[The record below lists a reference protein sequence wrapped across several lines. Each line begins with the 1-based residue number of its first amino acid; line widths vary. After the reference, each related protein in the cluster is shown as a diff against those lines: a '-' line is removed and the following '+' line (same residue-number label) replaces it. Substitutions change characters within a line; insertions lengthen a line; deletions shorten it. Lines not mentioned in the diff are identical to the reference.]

1 MTFTA
6 RPSFK
11 ASAFAKLGGVWPTVQ
26 ALGAQLGT
34 QVGKGLAYFEE
45 KQVEPLLERA
55 LQLWGDQRQQQGQR
69 LGTLLQGVAVSPA
82 ERQINRGL
90 YLSSASLAVALV
102 GRLVYPP
109 LQLLSLPGLLYG
121 TWRLY
126 DKARTTLETERRL
139 DVDGLLLLVNLA
151 YIGGGYWILGNLTTT
166 SYFLSTK
173 LLIVIKERLQQ
184 ELITAL
190 TQQPRQVWTEVKGQE
205 VQRRLDELQAGDVVI
220 VYAGEVLPVD
230 GVIRTGAATL
240 DEHMLTGEARPIE
253 KTVGDRVFTA
263 TLLLTGKIAVTVEE
277 AGATTLVARIN
288 EVLAQTVDFRST
300 RQLRMQELTDWLV
313 LPTLGL
319 AVMTLPFLGVGAAA
333 AVVNS
338 HPFRHLNN
346 FAALGMLNAFV
357 AAADQGILIKD
368 GRSLE
373 LLQEVDTLIFDK
385 TGTLTQAHPQ
395 VIGLHPVAGMDEQL
409 LLAFAAAAEQHQRH
423 PIARAILSAAHERGL
438 TIPGIDEATF
448 KVGLGLVVQAAGH
461 TIHVGSARF
470 MQLSAIPVPA
480 TLTHWQAAS
489 QEQGHLLVWVARD
502 HTMIGAL
509 ELVAPLRPEA
519 KGVIDALRQ
528 QPRIHTLMIVSGDHP
543 FPTQQAAAALGIDAY
558 YAETLPTGKAELI
571 ARLQAE
577 GRKVCFIGDG
587 INDAIA
593 LKQAHVSI
601 SLSSATLA
609 AIDTAHIVLMEES
622 LAQLPAVFAL
632 SQNFART
639 QRRMMLPVLGTS
651 VLGLVGI
658 YQWGWGLTATTV
670 LDQISLLGGGA
681 AIMQPRLLPGKLDHT
696 ETIGSHDDPI

>member
-1 MTFTA
+1 MAVNQPLTA
-6 RPSFK
+6 GRNTLSDMK
-11 ASAFAKLGGVWPTVQ
+11 AGWSTAQ
-26 ALGAQLGT
+26 RIGARLGT
-34 QVGKGLAYFEE
+34 QVRKGLAQIERE
-45 KQVEPLLERA
+45 QVEPLLERA
-55 LQLWGDQRQQQGQR
+55 LQLWGDPRRQQRQR
-69 LGTLLQGVAVSPA
+69 LGVLLQSAEVSVA
-82 ERQINRGL
+82 ERQVNRGL
-90 YLSSASLAVALV
+90 YLSSASLGVALV
-102 GRLVYPP
+102 GRLFYPP

-126 DKARTTLETERRL
+126 HKARTTLEQEQRL
-139 DVDGLLLLVNLA
+139 DVDGLLLLVNVA
-151 YIGGGYWILGNLTTT
+151 YISGGYWILGNITTT
-166 SYFLSTK
+166 SYFFSAK
-173 LLIVIKERLQQ
+173 LLMVIKDRLQQ

-190 TQQPRQVWTEVKGQE
+190 TQQPRQVWTVVDGQE

-230 GVIRTGAATL
+230 GVICTGAATL

-253 KTVGDRVFTA
+253 KAVGDQVFTA
-263 TLLLTGKIAVTVEE
+263 TLLLTGKIAVTVEQ

-300 RQLRMQELTDWLV
+300 RQLRMQALTDRLV
-313 LPTLGL
+313 APTLGL
-319 AVMTLPFLGVGAAA
+319 AAVTLPFLGVSAAA

-357 AAADQGILIKD
+357 AAADQGTLIKD

-385 TGTLTQAHPQ
+385 TGTLTQASPQ
-395 VIGLHPVAGMDEQL
+395 VMACHSVPGVDEQL
-409 LLAFAAAAEQHQRH
+409 LLAYAAAAEQHQRH
-423 PIARAILSAAHERGL
+423 PIARAILNAAHARGL
-438 TIPGIDEATF
+438 VIPLIDEATF

-470 MQLSAIPVPA
+470 MGLSAIPLPE
-480 TLTHWQAAS
+480 TLADLQTTT

-502 HTMIGAL
+502 QTIIGAL
-509 ELVAPLRPEA
+509 ELEAPLRPEA
-519 KGVIDALRQ
+519 KAVIDTLRQ
-528 QPRIHTLMIVSGDHP
+528 HTRIHTIMIVSGDHP
-543 FPTQQAAAALGIDAY
+543 LPTQQAAAALDVDDY
-558 YAETLPTGKAELI
+558 YAEMLPTGKAALI

-577 GRKVCFIGDG
+577 GRKVCFVGDG

-609 AIDTAHIVLMEES
+609 AIDTAHIVLMAES
-622 LAQLPAVFAL
+622 LTQLPAIFDL

-639 QRRMMLPVLGTS
+639 QRTMMLPVLGTS
-651 VLGLVGI
+651 ALGLLGI
-658 YQWGWGLTATTV
+658 YFWGWGLAATTI
-670 LDQISLLGGGA
+670 LDQVSLLGGAA
-681 AIMQPRLLPGKLDHT
+681 AIMQPRLF
-696 ETIGSHDDPI
+696 PINE

>member
-1 MTFTA
+1 MTVTDPQSFTA
-6 RPSFK
+6 
-11 ASAFAKLGGVWPTVQ
+11 SALTKLGAAWPTVQ
-26 ALGAQLGT
+26 RLGAQLGA
-34 QVGKGLAYFEE
+34 QVGKRVATFEQQ
-45 KQVEPLLERA
+45 QVEPLLERA
-55 LQLWGDQRQQQGQR
+55 LQLWGDQREQQRQR
-69 LGTLLQGVAVSPA
+69 LGTLLQGVTVSPA

-90 YLSSASLAVALV
+90 YLSSASLTVALV
-102 GRLVYPP
+102 GRLFYPP
-109 LQLLSLPGLLYG
+109 LQLLSLPGLVYG

-126 DKARTTLETERRL
+126 TQARTTLENERRL
-139 DVDGLLLLVNLA
+139 DVDGLLLVVNLA

-166 SYFLSTK
+166 SYFFSNK

-190 TQQPRQVWTEVKGQE
+190 TQQPRQVWTEVQGQE

-230 GVIRTGAATL
+230 GVIRTGAATV

-263 TLLLTGKIAVTVEE
+263 TLVLTGKIAVTVAE

-300 RQLRMQELTDWLV
+300 RQLRMQALTDWLA

-319 AVMTLPFLGVGAAA
+319 AAMTLPFLGLSAAA
-333 AVVNS
+333 AVVNT
-338 HPFRHLNN
+338 HPFRQLNN
-346 FAALGMLNAFV
+346 FAALGILNIFV
-357 AAADQGILIKD
+357 AAANQGILIKD

-395 VIGLHPVAGMDEQL
+395 VVALYPLAGIDEQL

-461 TIHVGSARF
+461 MIHVGSARF
-470 MQLSAIPVPA
+470 MGLSTIPLPTA
-480 TLTHWQAAS
+480 LAHLQAAS
-489 QEQGHLLVWVARD
+489 HEQGHLLVWVARD
-502 HTMIGAL
+502 HSIIGAL
-509 ELVAPLRPEA
+509 ALVAPLRPEA
-519 KGVIDALRQ
+519 QGVIDTLRQ
-528 QPRIHTLMIVSGDHP
+528 QTRITQMMIVSGDHA
-543 FPTQQAAAALGIDAY
+543 FPTQQAATVLGIDTY

-601 SLSSATLA
+601 SLSSATMA
-609 AIDTAHIVLMEES
+609 AIDTAHIVLMAES

-632 SQNFART
+632 SQSFART

-658 YQWGWGLTATTV
+658 YQWGWGLAASTV

-681 AIMQPRLLPGKLDHT
+681 AMMQPRLFPGKPALT
-696 ETIGSHDDPI
+696 ETTGTHDDPI

>member
-1 MTFTA
+1 MTIN
-6 RPSFK
+6 RP
-11 ASAFAKLGGVWPTVQ
+11 L
-26 ALGAQLGT
+26 ALGATAFQKLKAEWPAIHAIGDRLRL
-34 QVGKGLAYFEE
+34 VLE
-45 KQVEPLLERA
+45 KVEREQVEPLLDRA
-55 LQLWGDQRQQQGQR
+55 LHLWGDPRRQQRRQ
-69 LGTLLQGVAVSPA
+69 LGTLLHGGEISDA
-82 ERQINRGL
+82 ERRLNRGL
-90 YLSSASLAVALV
+90 YLSGASLSVALV
-102 GRLVYPP
+102 GRLFYPP

-126 DKARTTLETERRL
+126 NKARATLENEQRL
-139 DVDGLLLLVNLA
+139 DVDGLMLLINVV

-166 SYFLSTK
+166 SYFFSAK
-173 LLIVIKERLQQ
+173 LLMAIKDRLQQ

-190 TQQPRQVWTEVKGQE
+190 TQQPRQVWTVVNGQE

-220 VYAGEVLPVD
+220 VYAGEALPVD
-230 GVIRTGAATL
+230 GVICAGAATL
-240 DEHMLTGEARPIE
+240 DEHMLTGEARSIE

-263 TLLLTGKIAVTVEE
+263 TLLLTGKIAVTVEQ

-313 LPTLGL
+313 APTLGL
-319 AVMTLPFLGVGAAA
+319 AAITLPFLGVSAAA
-333 AVVNS
+333 GVVDS

-385 TGTLTQAHPQ
+385 TGTLTQSHPQ
-395 VIGLHPVAGMDEQL
+395 VIACHSVTGVDEQL
-409 LLAFAAAAEQHQRH
+409 LLAYAAAAEQHQRH
-423 PIARAILSAAHERGL
+423 PIARAILRAAQARGL
-438 TIPGIDEATF
+438 AIPGIDEATF

-461 TIHVGSARF
+461 TLHVGSARF
-470 MQLSAIPVPA
+470 MNLSAIPVPD
-480 TLTHWQAAS
+480 TLTHLQAAS
-489 QEQGHLLVWVARD
+489 QQQGHLLVWVARD
-502 HTMIGAL
+502 HTIIGAL
-509 ELVAPLRPEA
+509 ALEAPLRPEA
-519 KGVIDALRQ
+519 KAVIDTLRQ
-528 QPRIHTLMIVSGDHP
+528 HTRIDTLMIVSGDHP
-543 FPTQQAAAALGIDAY
+543 LPTQQAAAALGVDAY

-609 AIDTAHIVLMEES
+609 AIDTAHIVLMAES
-622 LAQLPAVFAL
+622 LAPLPAVFAL

-639 QRRMMLPVLGTS
+639 QRRMLLPVLGTS
-651 VLGLVGI
+651 ALGLLGI
-658 YQWGWGLTATTV
+658 YLWGWGLAATTV
-670 LDQISLLGGGA
+670 LDQVSLLGGGA
-681 AIMQPRLLPGKLDHT
+681 VIMQPRLFPREMSGN
-696 ETIGSHDDPI
+696 S

>member
-1 MTFTA
+1 MTINRSLT
-6 RPSFK
+6 
-11 ASAFAKLGGVWPTVQ
+11 
-26 ALGAQLGT
+26 LGT
-34 QVGKGLAYFEE
+34 TVFQKLKAELPTRQVVADRLRLALE
-45 KQVEPLLERA
+45 KVEREQVEPLLARA
-55 LQLWGDQRQQQGQR
+55 LQLWGDPRQQQRQQ
-69 LGTLLQGVAVSPA
+69 LGAVLPREEVSDA
-82 ERQINRGL
+82 ERQVNRGL
-90 YLSSASLAVALV
+90 YLSGASLGFALV

-109 LQLLSLPGLLYG
+109 LQLLSLPGLVYGVWQLY
-121 TWRLY
+121 R
-126 DKARTTLETERRL
+126 KARTTLESERRI
-139 DVDGLLLLVNLA
+139 DVDGLMLLVGVV
-151 YIGGGYWILGNLTTT
+151 YIGGGYWILGNITTT

-173 LLIVIKERLQQ
+173 LLMNVKDRLQQ

-190 TQQPRQVWTEVKGQE
+190 THQPRQVWSEVNGQE

-230 GVIRTGAATL
+230 GLIRTGTATI
-240 DEHMLTGEARPIE
+240 DEHMLTGESRPIE

-263 TLLLTGKIAVTVEE
+263 TLVLNGKIAVTVEQ
-277 AGATTLVARIN
+277 AGAATLIARIN

-313 LPTLGL
+313 APTLGL
-319 AVMTLPFLGVGAAA
+319 ATVTLPFLGVSAAA
-333 AVVNS
+333 AVVNN

-346 FAALGMLNAFV
+346 FAALGILNAFV

-385 TGTLTQAHPQ
+385 TGTLTQAQPQ
-395 VIGLHPVAGMDEQL
+395 VTAYHSVPGLDEQL
-409 LLAFAAAAEQHQRH
+409 LLAYAAAAEQHQRH
-423 PIARAILSAAHERGL
+423 PIARAILHAAHLRGL
-438 TIPGIDEATF
+438 AIPSIDEATF

-470 MQLSAIPVPA
+470 MHLSAIPIPD
-480 TLTHWQAAS
+480 TLAHLPTTS

-502 HTMIGAL
+502 QMIIGAL
-509 ELVAPLRPEA
+509 ELEAPLRPEA
-519 KGVIDALRQ
+519 KAVIETLRQ
-528 QPRIHTLMIVSGDHP
+528 HTGIRTMMIVSGDHP
-543 FPTQQAAAALGIDAY
+543 LPTRQAATALGIEAY
-558 YAETLPTGKAELI
+558 VAETLPTGKAELI

-609 AIDTAHIVLMEES
+609 AIDTAHIVLMAES

-632 SQNFART
+632 SQNFVRT
-639 QRRMMLPVLGTS
+639 QRRMMWPVLGTS
-651 VLGLVGI
+651 VLGLAGI
-658 YQWGWGLTATTV
+658 YFWGWGLGVSTL
-670 LDQISLLGGGA
+670 LDQVSLLGGGA
-681 AIMQPRLLPGKLDHT
+681 AIMQPRLFPAN
-696 ETIGSHDDPI
+696 EQ